1 MRYASL
7 ILLTVGDPVRYRVLL
22 QVTLPQLSLLETAL
36 SSMPRIEVFV
46 MRRQSRSPGDVFEV
60 GVRRDPDGDGFQT
73 PRPLVWKLLSN
84 TPLL

>member
-1 MRYASL
+1 MSQKRQQTPVSFSL
-7 ILLTVGDPVRYRVLL
+7 WL

-60 GVRRDPDGDGFQT
+60 GACRKCHGHDT
-73 PRPLVWKLLSN
+73 VWHGAS
-84 TPLL
+84 